1 MSLLSFREEVLQ
13 LVGAGVD
20 EYVSESD
27 PSRMPSA
34 RDAAHAM
41 LAAMPTKSAYDD
53 LVGPFYSSEGAR
65 KVLGGISRQAL
76 SERAA
81 RGTILRVQTADEH
94 FLYPVFQ
101 FEQGAVNKRL
111 RKVLGAFK
119 GHDGWAVATWL
130 SVPVAALQGRTPRA
144 VIGAKDDLA
153 PVIEGAREIAQRWSA
168 P

>member
-1 MSLLSFREEVLQ
+1 MSVLSFKDQVLQ
-13 LVGAGVD
+13 LVSAGVD
-20 EYVSESD
+20 EYVSDSD

-34 RDAAHAM
+34 SDTASAM
-41 LAAMPTKSAYDD
+41 LAAMPTKSPYDD
-53 LVGPFYSSEGAR
+53 LAGPFYSSEGAR
-65 KVLGGISRQAL
+65 KVLGNISRQAL
-76 SERAA
+76 NERAA

-94 FLYPVFQ
+94 YLYPVFQ

-111 RKVLGAFK
+111 RKVLSAFK

-130 SVPVAALQGRTPRA
+130 SVPVAALHGRTPRE
-144 VIGAKDDLA
+144 VIGAKDDLT